1 MCRTDGTRLHVAE
14 TGRMVLVEA
23 DVECLRQPTT
33 GIAKGETEMV
43 SDKVDGASMSAA
55 HEAVVAVFVAV
66 EGERRGAVVMK
77 RAEAFVPVY
86 M

>member
-1 MCRTDGTRLHVAE
+1 
-14 TGRMVLVEA
+14 
-23 DVECLRQPTT
+23 
-33 GIAKGETEMV
+33 MV

-66 EGERRGAVVMK
+66 EGERWGAVVMK